1 MLGKQ
6 ALSCGTTSVVYLI
19 TCRRCGI
26 QYVGETG
33 QQLRSRMN
41 NHRASI
47 KNLQPQP
54 LYKHFNSDG
63 HSLEDLTMQPI
74 EKVELDDDE
83 EVSLH
88 SKRLH
93 REDFWMRE
101 LKTIQPYGLNNNV
114 RSVGNIYLSCLKSPS
129 SGVTSPRN
137 FPVHLLPQAT
147 KWFEEVRRG
156 RTTPNSLETASSPSS
171 KLSTVVRCSL
181 VWSNHPE
188 LTRTYWSS

>member
-1 MLGKQ
+1 MKSTTKDLSYRLGRRPGQQGPLQKVLGVPTVVIASAYYRQPLVDDGDNVATDNACKVGSCRCGHHRCLTCPALKTGSSFTSSITGRSYKVLGKQ
-6 ALSCGTTSVVYLI
+6 ALSCSTTSVVYLI

-74 EKVELDDDE
+74 Y
-83 EVSLH
+83 
-88 SKRLH
+88 
-93 REDFWMRE
+93 RE
-101 LKTIQPYGLNNNV
+101 G
-114 RSVGNIYLSCLKSPS
+114 G
-129 SGVTSPRN
+129 
-137 FPVHLLPQAT
+137 A
-147 KWFEEVRRG
+147 
-156 RTTPNSLETASSPSS
+156 
-171 KLSTVVRCSL
+171 
-181 VWSNHPE
+181 
-188 LTRTYWSS
+188 